1 MANSKDFLYGGAGN
15 DMYIFDQFVG
25 IPTVTEYANQGT
37 DTILGDIRT
46 YVLPTNVENYVND
59 GCFTDGNGTAQTV
72 TITGNNANNLIKT
85 SPQSWD
91 SAATILSTTSTTF
104 DSQELFRGM
113 GGNDTLISGL
123 GNDSLYG
130 DSGND
135 RLDGGAGD
143 DYLDG
148 GTGTD
153 VMLGG
158 SGNDRYV
165 VDSSKDVVTEGVGEG
180 NDTVYASVSYTLGAN
195 VENLFFQGGSGAA
208 SGNGGRG
215 LAKGF
220 TGIGNNLDNRMEG
233 SAGADVLKGG
243 GGNDSLHGGFGN
255 DILTGGDGD
264 DVFIFSTP
272 PVKSNGYDTITDF
285 MAGQDKI
292 QLDTSMFKA
301 FAGQESIALE
311 DFISGN
317 STAHTNENLIYNK
330 ATGALYYDDD
340 GSGSHVAVQIAL
352 LANHANLQ
360 ASDIWLV

>member
-1 MANSKDFLYGGAGN
+1 
-15 DMYIFDQFVG
+15 
-25 IPTVTEYANQGT
+25 
-37 DTILGDIRT
+37 
-46 YVLPTNVENYVND
+46 
-59 GCFTDGNGTAQTV
+59 
-72 TITGNNANNLIKT
+72 LIKT

-91 SAATILSTTSTTF
+91 SAATILNTTSIDF

-148 GTGTD
+148 GSGVD

-158 SGNDRYV
+158 NGNDTYM
-165 VDSSKDVVTEGVGEG
+165 VDRAKDVVAEDSDSG

-195 VENLFFQGGSGAA
+195 VENLFFQGGSGAV
-208 SGNGGRG
+208 SGAA

-220 TGIGNNLDNRMEG
+220 TGIGNDLDNRMEG
-233 SAGADVLKGG
+233 AAGADVLKGG
-243 GGNDSLHGGFGN
+243 GGNDSLYGDSSNDRLDGGEGDDYLHGGFGY
-255 DILTGGDGD
+255 DMLTGGAGD

-272 PVKSNGYDTITDF
+272 PVKSSGYDTITDF
-285 MAGQDKI
+285 TKGQDKI

-301 FAGQESIALE
+301 FAGQESISME

-317 STAHTNENLIYNK
+317 STAHTNEYLIYNK
-330 ATGALYYDDD
+330 ATGGLYYDDD
-340 GSGSHVAVQIAL
+340 GSGSQAAVQIAL
-352 LANHANLQ
+352 IANRADLQ
-360 ASDIWLV
+360 ASDIWLL